1 MHSWLIFQHP
11 VVFPKEGRL
20 CEIPASYGY
29 DVGGSGWSDREI
41 RQTLTPWIIATSGQP
56 GGGGRNMNQENLL
69 GLSTIGPYRKPTQ
82 VDGCD
87 YTQAYERN
95 IVQELGKKV
104 AVTSG

>member
-1 MHSWLIFQHP
+1 
-11 VVFPKEGRL
+11 
-20 CEIPASYGY
+20 
-29 DVGGSGWSDREI
+29 
-41 RQTLTPWIIATSGQP
+41 
-56 GGGGRNMNQENLL
+56 MNQEKLL